1 MHLSSSFV
9 RARRVLLAAGV
20 LFACAAVQAQ
30 TAVKIGLIAPTK
42 SLVGKQAVQGAQIAA
57 DFVNADGGVLGG
69 RKIELITY
77 DTNFQPN
84 EGVAVT
90 QRLLTQDGVKV
101 IVGEISS
108 TVALATLQLAR
119 ASNAVFIAAVPKH
132 PDVTKSGYD
141 KVFRLNS
148 TTEMDGEFVAAL
160 KADAKVQKVAVIAE
174 NSDFGR
180 VTIDGMKAQL
190 GARVV
195 MSDTYEMTQS
205 DFSTLVTKAK
215 ASGADTV
222 CIAGSNMEQ
231 YGNILRLQDELK
243 LTARRCVMPGILNSR
258 GVQIAG
264 KGAEGAFS
272 ADIYVPS
279 LQNPLN
285 KRFVDGYQAKFK
297 ETPEKIE
304 VLGFEAVWLAAQ
316 AMQKAGSADDTAK
329 IAQALHGNTW
339 DTPRGKVKFD
349 NTGQASAGGLLP
361 LVVKDGK
368 ILATGK

>member
-1 MHLSSSFV
+1 MTAV
-9 RARRVLLAAGV
+9 QYGRRALVTAALLAACGGV
-20 LFACAAVQAQ
+20 WAQ
-30 TAVKIGLIAPTK
+30 STVKLGLIAPTK
-42 SLVGKQAVQGAQIAA
+42 SLVGKQVVQGAQLAVELI
-57 DFVNADGGVLGG
+57 NADGGILGG
-69 RKIELITY
+69 RRIELVTY

-119 ASNAVFIAAVPKH
+119 ASNAIFIAAVPKH

-180 VTIDGMKAQL
+180 VTIDGLKAQL
-190 GARVV
+190 GSRVV
-195 MSDTYEMTQS
+195 MAETYEMTQS
-205 DFSTLVTKAK
+205 EFSTLVTKAK
-215 ASGADTV
+215 AAGADTICV
-222 CIAGSNMEQ
+222 AGSNMEQ

-279 LQNPLN
+279 LQTPLN
-285 KRFVDGYQAKFK
+285 KRFVEAYQARFK

-304 VLGFEAVWLAAQ
+304 VLGFESVWLAAL

-329 IAQALHGNTW
+329 IAQALHANSW
-339 DTPRGKVKFD
+339 ESPRGKVTFD
-349 NTGQASAGGLLP
+349 ASGQALAGGLLQ

-368 ILATGK
+368 IVTTK

>member
-1 MHLSSSFV
+1 MGINSF
-9 RARRVLLAAGV
+9 RLGRRTLLAMALG
-20 LFACAAVQAQ
+20 ACALGAHAQAV
-30 TAVKIGLIAPTK
+30 VKLGLIAPTK
-42 SLVGKQAVQGAQIAA
+42 SLVGKQVVQGAQLAV
-57 DFVNADGGVLGG
+57 DLVNADGGILGG
-69 RKIELITY
+69 RKIELVTY

-108 TVALATLQLAR
+108 TVALAALQLAR

-148 TTEMDGEFVAAL
+148 TTEMDGEFVTAL

-180 VTIDGMKAQL
+180 VTIDGLKAQL
-190 GARVV
+190 GSRVV
-195 MSDTYEMTQS
+195 MADTYEMTQS

-215 ASGADTV
+215 AAGADTV

-243 LTARRCVMPGILNSR
+243 LGARRCVMPGILNSR

-272 ADIYVPS
+272 ADIYVPT
-279 LQNPLN
+279 LQNALN
-285 KRFVDGYQAKFK
+285 KRFVEAYQAKFK

-304 VLGFEAVWLAAQ
+304 VLGFESVWLAAH

-329 IAQALHGNTW
+329 IAQTLHANTW
-339 DTPRGKVKFD
+339 ESPRGTVKFD
-349 NTGQASAGGLLP
+349 AAGQASAGGLLQ

-368 ILATGK
+368 IVTTK